1 MGDQSLSLLRLTRCP
16 SSSTPPVS
24 SRDRSELA
32 STTVF
37 SLSDTA
43 LTVTMSTGSS
53 RTPGD
58 QAGVKPDTFVSARTA
73 PRTDLLGS
81 AVLHLREQPVRG
93 FHTRRARRCRKGQD
107 FCSFCSVPSA
117 KDPLYQNTASSCPL
131 LTLTSCCCLTPSKQ
145 VLLSAAMR
153 RTQIF
158 PLVRR
163 TACFNNHFIKRDNQV
178 IYEHHLAH
186 VIIRRR
192 KRR

>member
-1 MGDQSLSLLRLTRCP
+1 MGRMRLSMDQCLSLLRLTRCP

-81 AVLHLREQPVRG
+81 AVLHLREP
-93 FHTRRARRCRKGQD
+93 TRSSVKPITGQTAWQSPGTACERFPHAPGLSMQERARFLLILLGTQCEGSSLSKHSILLSSPNTD
-107 FCSFCSVPSA
+107 LMLLF
-117 KDPLYQNTASSCPL
+117 DPLKTGFTFCCYATNTNISF
-131 LTLTSCCCLTPSKQ
+131 SKED
-145 VLLSAAMR
+145 SM
-153 RTQIF
+153 F
-158 PLVRR
+158 
-163 TACFNNHFIKRDNQV
+163 
-178 IYEHHLAH
+178 
-186 VIIRRR
+186 
-192 KRR
+192 